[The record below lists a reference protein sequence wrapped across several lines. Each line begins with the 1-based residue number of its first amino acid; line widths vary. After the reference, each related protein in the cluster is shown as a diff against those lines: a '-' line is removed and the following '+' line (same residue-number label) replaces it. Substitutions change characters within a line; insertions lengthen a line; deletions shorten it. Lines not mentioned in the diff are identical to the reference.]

1 MVYSINCSMVFS
13 IACFM
18 VYFKVYS
25 IVYSMVYLWYFQWY
39 ILLLSLCYIIWF
51 IVCFFQYEKRME
63 AERIRQEEETR
74 LRKKMNEKKAKQ
86 EAERLH
92 QVRFYT
98 SLPMF

>member
-1 MVYSINCSMVFS
+1 
-13 IACFM
+13 
-18 VYFKVYS
+18 
-25 IVYSMVYLWYFQWY
+25 
-39 ILLLSLCYIIWF
+39 
-51 IVCFFQYEKRME
+51 ME

-98 SLPMF
+98 SLPMS